1 MIKPRL
7 KVLFLIILRETQII
21 VTIITAFAILHLR
34 TAHSIWFGLGT
45 LHATLIA
52 KLLKRFIR
60 QPRPIDSN
68 KISSYGMPSTHSSSI
83 SFFGIYLFLTSIFL
97 PLHSRLIIFIQPFV
111 SSQTILNLLDQS
123 DDPTQMPSNT
133 SLHTSQFIRTFVGI
147 GFLMVS
153 GIVCWSR
160 VRLGYHTPSQVIV
173 GSLIGTILAITWFTL
188 WIGTLTFNE
197 IQSTSSSQ
205 RNGLIEWGDHL
216 ERIAEDST
224 YLVLEAWQMRDGG
237 LLWDSLIRP
246 SLNSI
251 CVTFGLHPWF
261 ESGDQLG
268 VHDYLKPLN
277 TKSTSPIS

>member
-21 VTIITAFAILHLR
+21 VTIITAFAILQLR
-34 TAHSIWFGLGT
+34 TAHSIWFGLGMINS
-45 LHATLIA
+45 TLIA

-60 QPRPIDSN
+60 QPRPIETN
-68 KISSYGMPSTHSSSI
+68 KISSSYGMPSTHSSSI
-83 SFFGIYLFLTSIFL
+83 SFFGIYLFLTSISLPIHRNLIGFL
-97 PLHSRLIIFIQPFV
+97 KPIL
-111 SSQTILNLLDQS
+111 SSQSILILLDPQS
-123 DDPTQMPSNT
+123 DD
-133 SLHTSQFIRTFVGI
+133 SLHHLHLLQFIRIWLGFSFLTF
-147 GFLMVS
+147 S

-173 GSLIGTILAITWFTL
+173 GSLIGTLLAFTWFTL
-188 WIGTLTFNE
+188 WIGNLRFNQLHP
-197 IQSTSSSQ
+197 ISSSQ
-205 RNGLIEWGDHL
+205 RNGLVEWGDHL
-216 ERIAEDST
+216 ERIAEDSS
-224 YLVLEAWQMRDGG
+224 YLFLEAWQMRDGG

-251 CVTFGLHPWF
+251 CLILGFNPCF

-277 TKSTSPIS
+277 TKSTSIS